1 MKTANIDL
9 TNEIV
14 RLAKKLS
21 PLQQKL
27 VVKNLKKELILEQ
40 ARKLDGSVIKNNIT
54 MDEIVREVDIV
65 RKKRYE
71 QKSSN
76 N

>member
-65 RKKRYE
+65 REKRYE